1 MAAARR
7 IIPYRYY
14 NATLGLILA
23 NVAVFM
29 LEFLRP
35 ALVVELA
42 LIPPAAVEGRW
53 WTLLTYMFLHSRGS
67 LYHIIFNM
75 LGLMWFGTPVERHVG
90 STEFIALYVVS
101 GIGAGL
107 FALLF
112 SANTAVAII
121 GASGAVF
128 AVMLAFATL
137 YPDSE
142 VYLFWFLP
150 LRAPV
155 AVLVFAGIAVLGT
168 LTGFQ
173 PGISHLTHVGGL
185 IAGFLYVWLRL
196 GRNPIDAFFRR

>member
-1 MAAARR
+1 M
-7 IIPYRYY
+7 PYRYY
-14 NATLGLILA
+14 NATMGLILA

-29 LEFLRP
+29 LQFLRP

-75 LGLMWFGTPVERHVG
+75 LGLLWFGTPVERHLG
-90 STEFIALYVVS
+90 STEFLAFYFLS

-112 SANTAVAII
+112 SANSAVIII
-121 GASGAVF
+121 GASGALF

-137 YPDSE
+137 YPDAE
-142 VYLFWFLP
+142 IYLFWFLP
-150 LRAPV
+150 LRAPM

-173 PGISHLTHVGGL
+173 PGTSHLTHLGGL